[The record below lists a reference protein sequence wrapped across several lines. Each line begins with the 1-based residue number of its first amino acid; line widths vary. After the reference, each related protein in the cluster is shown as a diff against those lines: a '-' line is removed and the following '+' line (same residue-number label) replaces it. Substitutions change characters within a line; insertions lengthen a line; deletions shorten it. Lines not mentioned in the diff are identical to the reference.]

1 MLNMRHKKEITAEV
15 QARYKKAKK
24 KQKKIILDEFVAL
37 TGYNRNYAS
46 RVLRLY
52 YGKQIGSIG
61 SGKRKIRYVIGKDKR
76 KKRDRKR
83 FYGDDVTNILKK
95 IWAILDMPCGKR
107 LAPFLPE
114 IILKL
119 EAFGEIEMKSDTK
132 QKLLSISAST
142 IDRLLKPIKEK
153 LRIGKGRSFTKP
165 GTLFKHQIPIKTF
178 SEWDDSAPGYLEA
191 DLVGHDG
198 GNMQGEFCFSINFV
212 DVATCW
218 DEPVAIKN
226 KAQKW
231 VTDATDTARGRLP
244 FEMLGIDSDNGS
256 EFINNHFFKYCKDHK
271 ITFTR
276 SRPYKKNDSCYVEQ
290 KNYCVVRRAV
300 GYLRYDTDEELLT
313 LNDLYGCLRLYINF
327 FIPVRKCLSKTR
339 TGSKIKK
346 NYDEAKTPY
355 RRVLECG
362 IIDDK
367 IKAKLR
373 KQYDGLN
380 PAELKRKI
388 TSLQD
393 KLLKLNALKQ
403 QVSRDSV
410 GELKSSFDC
419 TY

>member
-1 MLNMRHKKEITAEV
+1 M
-15 QARYKKAKK
+15 
-24 KQKKIILDEFVAL
+24 
-37 TGYNRNYAS
+37 
-46 RVLRLY
+46 VL
-52 YGKQIGSIG
+52 Q
-61 SGKRKIRYVIGKDKR
+61 
-76 KKRDRKR
+76 
-83 FYGDDVTNILKK
+83 
-95 IWAILDMPCGKR
+95 
-107 LAPFLPE
+107 
-114 IILKL
+114 
-119 EAFGEIEMKSDTK
+119 
-132 QKLLSISAST
+132 
-142 IDRLLKPIKEK
+142 
-153 LRIGKGRSFTKP
+153 
-165 GTLFKHQIPIKTF
+165 
-178 SEWDDSAPGYLEA
+178 
-191 DLVGHDG
+191 
-198 GNMQGEFCFSINFV
+198 
-212 DVATCW
+212 
-218 DEPVAIKN
+218 
-226 KAQKW
+226 
-231 VTDATDTARGRLP
+231 
-244 FEMLGIDSDNGS
+244 
-256 EFINNHFFKYCKDHK
+256 FINNHFFAYCKDHK

-313 LNDLYGCLRLYINF
+313 LNDLYGYLRLYINF

-373 KQYDGLN
+373 RQYDGLN

-393 KLLKLNALKQ
+393 KLLKLNTLKQ